1 MRVSCVTSYH
11 LHLITRVQDYPL
23 EGKLFNNICSS
34 KSRIARLSPSS
45 KVSKASLEGTPRERR
60 GRWGPW
66 SAQHPL
72 PLAGLSSPALPSIAL
87 TEPSPALVARPVKL
101 SVTNAKFPRK
111 PNQVLLGEK
120 TCGQL
125 ARGLMF
131 QPVQRLSGEAVPT
144 ERRWGRPTSAWGSGD
159 GLGGQRRKQNG
170 CQWKRAGGFKAAW
183 LDLVLVTTAGLELA
197 SL

>member
-1 MRVSCVTSYH
+1 MSTIQGWSDVRVSCVTSYH

-111 PNQVLLGEK
+111 PNQGRVGSWLE
-120 TCGQL
+120 
-125 ARGLMF
+125 
-131 QPVQRLSGEAVPT
+131 SHVPT
-144 ERRWGRPTSAWGSGD
+144 CAKAERRERQCP
-159 GLGGQRRKQNG
+159 REEVEE
-170 CQWKRAGGFKAAW
+170 AA
-183 LDLVLVTTAGLELA
+183 VGVGIR
-197 SL
+197 